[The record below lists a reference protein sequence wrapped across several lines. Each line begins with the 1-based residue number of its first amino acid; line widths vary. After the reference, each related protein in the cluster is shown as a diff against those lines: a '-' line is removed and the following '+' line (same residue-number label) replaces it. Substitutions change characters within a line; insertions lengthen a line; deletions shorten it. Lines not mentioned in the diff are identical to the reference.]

1 MLEHWQLE
9 PTIVCGLLLIGI
21 VFGAGMRRRLRRE
34 GQRDAWRPLCFYSGL
49 GTIYL
54 ALQSPLDDL
63 STHFFWIHQIQHLVL
78 IQLAPVLLLLPA
90 PQARLIAGLPRPV
103 RPMVGA
109 VLADGGVQATF
120 KLLTHPATATVLF
133 SLTLL
138 VWNVPTIHDAAV
150 SDGPLHDLM
159 HVTMLCAGL
168 IFWWRVLDHRAP
180 PVGAPYI
187 FRLIMLQIAMKVGVL
202 LGGYLALKQQQLYTV
217 YDRLDSTLPAA
228 TDEMLGGFILWFGGS
243 VLPLW
248 VGVVILRRWM
258 RQLRKA
264 EDGALDE
271 VGIGDD
277 LQARRDAVQA
287 TTMEAAPR

>member
-1 MLEHWQLE
+1 MLERWQLE
-9 PTIVCGLLLIGI
+9 PIIVCGLLLFGI
-21 VFGAGMRRRLRRE
+21 MFGAGIRRRSRRE
-34 GQRDAWRPLCFYSGL
+34 AQRGAWRPLCFYSGL

-63 STHFFWIHQIQHLVL
+63 STHFFWLHQIQHVVL

-103 RPMVGA
+103 RPVVGA
-109 VLADGGVQATF
+109 VLANRGVQATF
-120 KLLTHPATATVLF
+120 KLLTHPAVATFLF
-133 SLTLL
+133 SLILL

-150 SDGPLHDLM
+150 SDGALHDLM
-159 HVTMLCAGL
+159 HVTMLAAGL

-180 PVGAPYI
+180 PAGTPYI
-187 FRLIMLQIAMKVGVL
+187 LRLIMLQVAMKAGVL

-217 YDRLDSTLPAA
+217 YDRLGSTLPAA

-243 VLPLW
+243 ILPLW

-264 EDGALDE
+264 EDGALED
-271 VGIGDD
+271 VSIGDH
-277 LQARRDAVQA
+277 LQARRDALKPDVAVQ
-287 TTMEAAPR
+287 